1 MLRLSKRVE
10 YGLIALRHFAEINDS
25 SVCTAKEISQRYNIP
40 YELLAKVLQKL
51 AQAQI
56 IQSYKGVRGGYV
68 LAHEP
73 SKIKISDVIHAIE
86 HEKPMLAECYADGP
100 ESCIIFDDC
109 TIRRPLGKIQ
119 KNINNF
125 FHTMTI
131 AEIV

>member
-10 YGLIALRHFAEINDS
+10 YGLIALRHFASIRDGN
-25 SVCTAKEISQRYNIP
+25 VCTAKEISQKYSIP
-40 YELLAKVLQKL
+40 HELLAKVLQKL
-51 AQAQI
+51 AQARI
-56 IQSYKGVRGGYV
+56 IQSYQGVRGGYV
-68 LAHEP
+68 LVQEP
-73 SKIKISDVIHAIE
+73 GAIKISDVIHAIE

-100 ESCIIFDDC
+100 ESCVIFDDC

-131 AEIV
+131 AEII

>member
-10 YGLIALRHFAEINDS
+10 YGLIALRHFASIQRG
-25 SVCTAKEISQRYNIP
+25 SVCTAREISRMYSVP

-51 AQAQI
+51 SQARI
-56 IQSYKGVRGGYV
+56 IQSFQGVRGGYV
-68 LAHEP
+68 LTHDP
-73 SKIKISDVIHAIE
+73 STIKIFDVINAIE
-86 HEKPMLAECYADGP
+86 NEKPMLAECYADGP
-100 ESCIIFDDC
+100 QSCTIFDDC

-119 KNINNF
+119 KNINDF

>member
-10 YGLIALRHFAEINDS
+10 YGLIALRHFAAIQEGT
-25 SVCTAKEISQRYNIP
+25 VCTAKEISQKYNVP
-40 YELLAKVLQKL
+40 HELLAKVLQKL
-51 AQAQI
+51 AQARI
-56 IQSYKGVRGGYV
+56 IQSYQGVRGGYV
-68 LAHEP
+68 LVHHP
-73 SKIKISDVIHAIE
+73 SSIKISHVINAIE

-119 KNINNF
+119 KNINHF
-125 FHTMTI
+125 FHSMSI

>member
-10 YGLIALRHFAEINDS
+10 YGLIALRHFAEIKDS
-25 SVCTAKEISQRYNIP
+25 TVCTAKEISQKYNIP
-40 YELLAKVLQKL
+40 HELLAKVLQKL

-68 LAHEP
+68 LGHDP
-73 SKIKISDVIHAIE
+73 TTIKISDVIHAIE

-100 ESCIIFDDC
+100 ESCVIFDDC

-125 FHTMTI
+125 FHTMTL

>member
-10 YGLIALRHFAEINDS
+10 YGLIALRHFAEINDR
-25 SVCTAKEISQRYNIP
+25 SVCTAKEISQTYNIP
-40 YELLAKVLQKL
+40 HELLAKVLQKL
-51 AQAQI
+51 AQAHI

-68 LAHEP
+68 LKHDPAT
-73 SKIKISDVIHAIE
+73 IKISDVIHAIE

-100 ESCIIFDDC
+100 ESCMIFDDC

-119 KNINNF
+119 RNINNF

>member
-10 YGLIALRHFAEINDS
+10 YGLIALRHFASIQES
-25 SVCTAKEISQRYNIP
+25 TVCTAKEISQKYNIP
-40 YELLAKVLQKL
+40 HELLAKVLQKL
-51 AQAQI
+51 SQARI
-56 IQSYKGVRGGYV
+56 IRSYKGVRGGYV
-68 LAHEP
+68 LAHDP
-73 SKIKISDVIHAIE
+73 DKIKIFDVINAIE
-86 HEKPMLAECYADGP
+86 SEKPMLAECYAEGP

-119 KNINNF
+119 KNINTF

>member
-10 YGLIALRHFAEINDS
+10 YGLIALRHFAAINDS
-25 SVCTAKEISQRYNIP
+25 TVCTAKEISQKYNIP
-40 YELLAKVLQKL
+40 HELLAKVLQKL
-51 AQAQI
+51 SQARI
-56 IQSYKGVRGGYV
+56 IQSYQGVRGGYV
-68 LAHEP
+68 LAHAP
-73 SKIKISDVIHAIE
+73 SKIKISDVINAIE

-100 ESCIIFDDC
+100 ASCIIFDDC

-119 KNINNF
+119 KNINDF

>member
-10 YGLIALRHFAEINDS
+10 YGLIALRHFAEVKDG
-25 SVCTAKEISQRYNIP
+25 SVCTTKVISQKYNVP
-40 YELLAKVLQKL
+40 HELLAKVLQKL
-51 AQAQI
+51 AQARI
-56 IQSYKGVRGGYV
+56 IQSYQGVRGGYV

-73 SKIKISDVIHAIE
+73 SKITISHVINAIE
-86 HEKPMLAECYADGP
+86 NEKPMLAECYAEGP

>member
-10 YGLIALRHFAEINDS
+10 YGLIALRHFAAIQES
-25 SVCTAKEISQRYNIP
+25 KVCTAKEISQKYNIP
-40 YELLAKVLQKL
+40 HELLAKVLQKL
-51 AQAQI
+51 SQARI
-56 IQSYKGVRGGYV
+56 IRSYQGVRGGYV
-68 LAHEP
+68 LAHNP
-73 SKIKISDVIHAIE
+73 GTIKISDVINAIE
-86 HEKPMLAECYADGP
+86 NEKPMLAECYADGP